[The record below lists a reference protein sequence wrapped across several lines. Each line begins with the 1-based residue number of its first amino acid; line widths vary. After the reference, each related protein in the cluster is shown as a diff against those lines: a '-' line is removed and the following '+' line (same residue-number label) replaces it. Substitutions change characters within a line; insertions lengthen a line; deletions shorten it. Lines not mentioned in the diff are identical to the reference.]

1 MERIV
6 IDEDKKKMI
15 YEHIQ
20 SSIGYYTGYEDAIK
34 IFNTDGILDKE
45 LTTRLLENL
54 MYSCKVT
61 KFNLKPDEEFQDEK
75 RKTDEIFKS
84 IPRSKDFHEDDDE
97 LIYVRDTNVEEYK
110 DMSIEEIYDNV
121 KKCLQIEKTY
131 KKIYYV
137 QNLKERAD
145 ATIKSITSIDEN
157 EDVSIKNRE
166 KLGQL
171 CEELRGL
178 TSKKKTDVKAIQ
190 NKIQSYNDI
199 ALEIWNTYLSNDIEQ
214 PRWLVHNL
222 SRGAFEGT
230 FDKKY
235 MSTSLVTSKT
245 MGLFNENTGNNF
257 GFIIKPKNIVS
268 ASEHDT
274 FTNNSPVINDYMEVF
289 LDGNTPPIK
298 LPWEIE
304 EECIK
309 QTIDNSGEMLNYDNR
324 TVYSEIVVDEYEIG
338 AMYYMSNGEGE
349 LAPNYEA
356 AKKMSEE
363 RGIELK
369 ELDISKAREKQ
380 GLEPMTEGMQR
391 QFLLNI
397 LRKNFMSEEQIEKMM
412 ADRSINKREEKG
424 DIEECFI
431 ESHCKEFYKRYL
443 QLRSNGKYAKEDIML
458 AFSDMV
464 SDKEMEE
471 MNYFYSPK
479 KEKIV
484 QPKIYGHEEINIEKP
499 EIERVVQQEKTDIW
513 KDRFKG
519 WYGAIDRIPESARDK
534 FIKMKSDIVNSIKSI
549 FKERNSPTQENIQ
562 NQDTNER

>member
-6 IDEDKKKMI
+6 IDEDKKKII

-20 SSIGYYTGYEDAIK
+20 SSIGYYTEYEDAIK
-34 IFNTDGILDKE
+34 AFNTDGILDKE
-45 LTTRLLENL
+45 LATRLLENL
-54 MYSCKVT
+54 MHSCKVT

-75 RKTDEIFKS
+75 RETDEIFKS
-84 IPRSKDFHEDDDE
+84 IPRSKDFHEDDD
-97 LIYVRDTNVEEYK
+97 LVYVRDTNVDEYK
-110 DMSIEEIYDNV
+110 DMSIEELYDNV

-137 QNLKERAD
+137 QNLRERAD
-145 ATIKSITSIDEN
+145 ATIKSITSIDEH
-157 EDVSIKNRE
+157 ETDVSIEDRE

-178 TSKKKTDVKAIQ
+178 TSQKKTYVNAIQ
-190 NKIQSYNDI
+190 NSIQSYNDV
-199 ALEIWNTYLSNDIEQ
+199 ASKIWNTYLSNDAEQ

-222 SRGAFEGT
+222 SRGAFEGD

-235 MSTSLVTSKT
+235 MSASLVTSKT
-245 MGLFNENTGNNF
+245 MGLFSENTGNNF
-257 GFIIKPKNIVS
+257 GFIIKPQNIIS

-274 FTNNSPVINDYMEVF
+274 FTNNSPVINEYMEVF
-289 LDGNTPPIK
+289 SGGNTPPIK

-324 TVYSEIVVDEYEIG
+324 TVYSEIVVDEFEIE
-338 AMYYMSNGEGE
+338 AMYYRSNGEGE

-356 AKKMSEE
+356 ARKMAEE

-369 ELDISKAREKQ
+369 ELDISKAREEQ

-397 LRKNFMSEEQIEKMM
+397 LRKNFMNEEQIGKTMGY
-412 ADRSINKREEKG
+412 RSINKS
-424 DIEECFI
+424 DIEERFI
-431 ESHCKEFYKRYL
+431 ESHYKEFYERYL
-443 QLRSNGKYAKEDIML
+443 QLRSNGEYTKEDILL
-458 AFSDMV
+458 AFRDMA
-464 SDKEMEE
+464 SDKEIEE
-471 MNYFYSPK
+471 MNYFYSQK
-479 KEKIV
+479 KEEIS
-484 QPKIYGHEEINIEKP
+484 QPEIYSHEESDIEKP
-499 EIERVVQQEKTDIW
+499 EIEEVAQQEETDIW
-513 KDRFKG
+513 TNRFKG
-519 WYGAIDRIPESARDK
+519 WYGAIDRIPESARAK

-562 NQDTNER
+562 DQDMTER

>member
-20 SSIGYYTGYEDAIK
+20 SSIGYYTEYKDEIK
-34 IFNTDGILDKE
+34 AFNTDGILDKE
-45 LTTRLLENL
+45 LATRLLENL
-54 MYSCKVT
+54 MYLCKVT

-75 RKTDEIFKS
+75 RETDEIFKS
-84 IPRSKDFHEDDDE
+84 IPRSKDFHEDDD
-97 LIYVRDTNVEEYK
+97 LVYVRDTNVDEYK
-110 DMSIEEIYDNV
+110 DMSIEELYDNV

-137 QNLKERAD
+137 QNLRERAD
-145 ATIKSITSIDEN
+145 ATIKSITSIDEH
-157 EDVSIKNRE
+157 ETDVSIEDRE

-178 TSKKKTDVKAIQ
+178 TSQKKTDVNAIQ
-190 NKIQSYNDI
+190 NSIQSYNDV
-199 ALEIWNTYLSNDIEQ
+199 ASKIWNTYLSNDAEQ

-222 SRGAFEGT
+222 SRGVFEGN

-235 MSTSLVTSKT
+235 MSASLVTSKT
-245 MGLFNENTGNNF
+245 MGLFRETIGNNF
-257 GFIIKPKNIVS
+257 GFIIKPKNIIS

-274 FTNNSPVINDYMEVF
+274 FTNNSPVINEYMEVF
-289 LDGNTPPIK
+289 PGGNTPPIK
-298 LPWEIE
+298 LPWEIQ

-324 TVYSEIVVDEYEIG
+324 TVYSEIVVDEFEIE
-338 AMYYMSNGEGE
+338 AMYYRSNGEGE

-356 AKKMSEE
+356 ARKMAEE

-369 ELDISKAREKQ
+369 ELDISKAREEQ

-397 LRKNFMSEEQIEKMM
+397 LRKNFMREEQIEKTMGY
-412 ADRSINKREEKG
+412 RSINQSN
-424 DIEECFI
+424 IEELFI
-431 ESHCKEFYKRYL
+431 ESHYKEFYERYL
-443 QLRSNGKYAKEDIML
+443 QLRSNGEYTKEDIL
-458 AFSDMV
+458 QAFRDIT

-471 MNYFYSPK
+471 MNCFYS
-479 KEKIV
+479 
-484 QPKIYGHEEINIEKP
+484 HEESDIEKP
-499 EIERVVQQEKTDIW
+499 KIEEVAQQEETGIW
-513 KDRFKG
+513 ADRFKG
-519 WYGAIDRIPESARDK
+519 WYGAIDRIPESARAK
-534 FIKMKSDIVNSIKSI
+534 FIKMKSDIVNSIRSI

-562 NQDTNER
+562 NQDMTER